1 MIDGITQYGPVK
13 SPHDVYGFRVPGFA
27 VHPSGLT

>member
-13 SPHDVYGFRVPGFA
+13 SLHDGYGFRVPGFV
-27 VHPSGLT
+27 VHPSCLT